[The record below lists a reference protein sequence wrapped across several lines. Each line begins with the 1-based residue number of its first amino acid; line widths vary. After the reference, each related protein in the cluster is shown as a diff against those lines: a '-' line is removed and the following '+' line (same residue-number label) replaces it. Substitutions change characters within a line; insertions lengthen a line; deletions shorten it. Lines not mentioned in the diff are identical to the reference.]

1 MCVWQFT
8 SSTVA
13 LGKTRPPLYI
23 GYKGSVKSLSDLK
36 VVKNRRITDMLNILT
51 MHKENLNVKDDTSKN
66 MPDIKSYNLYLDSSA
81 DPGWNPPYGRSRLRF
96 YVVGGLA
103 LTAESDLHAYH
114 ETDRI
119 LKRYIPA
126 VEWRSPKFELC
137 YHHLLRGKGIFSTLT
152 HAQRLAMAND
162 VFDLILTL
170 KTPLF
175 ASVVDKLRLKQKY
188 GVEAYDPKLLG
199 IRATIHRFSMFL
211 ESRSAVGNVTMDS
224 EEYRKDHKIQE
235 MVRTFKR
242 TGIIIRGFL
251 YNPMYTDR
259 IGRVLNTI
267 NFTDSNMSPGIQ
279 LADFICRTTW
289 QHYERSKSQRFK
301 QISPLWNRD
310 GTRIYEPSM
319 FPK

>member
-1 MCVWQFT
+1 
-8 SSTVA
+8 
-13 LGKTRPPLYI
+13 
-23 GYKGSVKSLSDLK
+23 
-36 VVKNRRITDMLNILT
+36 
-51 MHKENLNVKDDTSKN
+51 
-66 MPDIKSYNLYLDSSA
+66 MPDAESYSLYLDSSA
-81 DPGWNPPYGRSRLRF
+81 DPGWPPPFGKSRLQW

-103 LTAESDLHAYH
+103 LTPQSDLDAYR

-119 LKRYIPA
+119 LKKYIPEQ
-126 VEWRSPKFELC
+126 EWRSPKFELC

-152 HAQRLAMAND
+152 HPERLAIANE

-170 KTPLF
+170 KSPLF

-211 ESRSAVGNVTMDS
+211 KSHNAVGNVTMDS

-235 MVRTFKR
+235 MVKTFKR

-251 YNPMYTDR
+251 YNPTYTDR
-259 IGRVLNTI
+259 IDRVLNTI
-267 NFTDSNMSPGIQ
+267 NFTDSSMSPGIQ
-279 LADFICRTTW
+279 LADFVCRTTW

-301 QISPLWNRD
+301 QISKLWNRD
-310 GTRIYEPSM
+310 ETRIYEPSV